1 MTGFKEYDAY
11 DALGLAGL
19 VRGGEVS
26 ADELLDEALARSD
39 ALNPTLNAVTLRFED
54 RARAA
59 IEAGLPEGPF
69 RGVPFLLKNLGAS
82 MAGTPL
88 TNGSRLFED
97 FICDHDSTLVVRY
110 VRAGLVIFGRSASPE
125 LGVSYATEPLLHG
138 PTRNPWNLDHIPGG
152 SSGGAAA
159 AVAARI
165 LPIAHAS
172 DGGGSIRVP
181 ASCCGL
187 FGLKPTRARNPSG
200 PDAGEGWAGLG
211 VSHAVTLSVRDS
223 AALLDATS
231 GPDAG
236 DPYHAPVPARPFLD
250 EVGAEPGRLRI
261 AVTTDNP
268 NDAPVHADCRA
279 ALDEAAKL
287 CEELGHDVSEAA
299 PAYDKEAMG
308 DAMMAVVGANTLAAV
323 NRRAAELG
331 REATER
337 DVERVTWSVAR
348 RGDTVTGES
357 YVQAT
362 QTLHRV
368 GRQLAS
374 FFTDHDVLLTPTLAQ
389 PPIAI
394 GAMDMMTEDLDSYRD
409 LLSAFAAFPSL
420 ANVTGCPAMSM
431 PLHWNTGGLPIGAMF
446 MAPFGDEA
454 TLLRLAAQLEA
465 ARPWFH
471 RRPPLD
477 GMG

>member
-1 MTGFKEYDAY
+1 MSDFAEYENY
-11 DALGLAGL
+11 DALGLAQL
-19 VRGGEVS
+19 VRDGDVSAGEV
-26 ADELLDEALARSD
+26 LDAAIARAGARNPQINALCHD
-39 ALNPTLNAVTLRFED
+39 LHD

-59 IEAGLPEGPF
+59 IGAGLPDGPF
-69 RGVPFLLKNLGAS
+69 AGVPFLLKDLYALLDGA
-82 MAGTPL
+82 PIC
-88 TNGSRLFED
+88 NGSRMFD
-97 FICDHDSTLVVRY
+97 GYVCDHDTELVARHK
-110 VRAGLVIFGRSASPE
+110 RAGLVVFGRTASPE
-125 LGVSYATEPLLHG
+125 YGLCYTTEPRVHG
-138 PTRNPWNLDHIPGG
+138 PTRNPWNRDRIAGG
-152 SSGGAAA
+152 SSGGAGA
-159 AVAARI
+159 AVAARVV
-165 LPIAHAS
+165 PMAHAT

-187 FGLKPTRARNPSG
+187 FGLKPTRARNPAG

-231 GPDAG
+231 GPDLG
-236 DPYHAPVPARPFLD
+236 DPYHAPAPARPFLD
-250 EVGAEPGRLRI
+250 EVGAAPGRLRI

-268 NDAPVHADCRA
+268 NGAPVHPDCRA

-299 PAYDKEAMG
+299 PAYEKDAMG
-308 DAMMAVVGANTLAAV
+308 DAMMAVVGANTLATL

-331 REATER
+331 RTASED

-368 GRQLAS
+368 GRQLAA
-374 FFTDHDVLLTPTLAQ
+374 FFTDHDMLLTPTLAQ

-394 GAMDMMTEDLDSYRD
+394 GAMDMMTEDLDSYRE

-477 GMG
+477 GTG